1 MSSHWS
7 ATSGTGLVLS
17 LPEFTAMIEKYNAL
31 NPGEAGNAAAAI
43 EDGNIPELRL
53 VASKDAGTAPEG
65 FQSDESGAA
74 KAMAVHVDEVSD
86 DFAEGGAIWPFY
98 RPDGTMNARDGS
110 GRDVIFTDPADGEGV
125 FYVSWSDRSMCDALA
140 FGQKPYASYEQFKQ
154 EFKDKFGKY
163 LPEDFDWDAHLGV
176 VAYAVYA

>member
-17 LPEFTAMIEKYNAL
+17 LPEFTAMIEKYKTL
-31 NPGEAGNAAAAI
+31 NPGEAENVTAALKN
-43 EDGNIPELRL
+43 GGVPELRL
-53 VASKDAGTAPEG
+53 VASKNAGTAPAG
-65 FQSDESGAA
+65 FQSDARDAA
-74 KAMAVHVDEVSD
+74 EAMSVRVDEVSD

-98 RPDGTMNARDGS
+98 RPDGSPNVRGGGNDA
-110 GRDVIFTDPADGEGV
+110 IFTDPSDGKDV
-125 FYVSWSDRSMCDALA
+125 FYVSWSDRSMYDALA
-140 FGQKPYASYEQFKQ
+140 FDKKPYASYEQFKQ
-154 EFKDKFGKY
+154 EFKDKFKKY